1 MRSRIKQKGHHRCGG
16 VKVITMSE
24 KIQKSKGRFVILFP
38 LSCILI
44 GMVFCFFPDW
54 IVNTLSLLLG
64 ILCALYGTWRLID
77 AIRGNGFSRVGAVI
91 GGVLAIVFG
100 AYVIRNPENVF
111 SLLPLAASIFFLFD
125 GIDRIRS
132 AAIMH
137 RAAKRSSGGMRNHS
151 VFMQKQKKRWM
162 SACLIGVLTIAFSIF
177 LLFNPFSAIQLTL
190 RVIGVFIIFNGIGAL
205 WIAHVVDV
213 TVHFFD
219 ENKTRRVPDD
229 GKYNAEFRDITGE

>member
-1 MRSRIKQKGHHRCGG
+1 
-16 VKVITMSE
+16 
-24 KIQKSKGRFVILFP
+24 
-38 LSCILI
+38 
-44 GMVFCFFPDW
+44 
-54 IVNTLSLLLG
+54 
-64 ILCALYGTWRLID
+64 
-77 AIRGNGFSRVGAVI
+77 
-91 GGVLAIVFG
+91 
-100 AYVIRNPENVF
+100 
-111 SLLPLAASIFFLFD
+111 
-125 GIDRIRS
+125 
-132 AAIMH
+132 
-137 RAAKRSSGGMRNHS
+137 
-151 VFMQKQKKRWM
+151 MQKQKKRWM